1 MDTDEEE
8 EEVPTLVSIDADEK
22 DEVVAF
28 FPVDK
33 MLHEQ
38 VHDFLEVC
46 EEYFGIATDR
56 ASTGTLL
63 PLCAA
68 LSVSGDESDQ
78 VRDENQLL
86 ISSFQMVL
94 GVGLGRV
101 SSTGR

>member
-46 EEYFGIATDR
+46 EEYFGIATD
-56 ASTGTLL
+56 
-63 PLCAA
+63 
-68 LSVSGDESDQ
+68 
-78 VRDENQLL
+78 
-86 ISSFQMVL
+86 
-94 GVGLGRV
+94 
-101 SSTGR
+101 